1 MSDRTPQVSVVIP
14 AYNCAAYVG
23 QAVDSVLRQTYTDWE
38 IIVVDDGS
46 RDDTKL
52 ILEQY
57 GDRIRYIYQQNQGVS
72 IARNRGIELA
82 RGEFIAFLDADD
94 YFLPDK
100 IAAQIAVFAAQPNL
114 GITSLN

>member
-1 MSDRTPQVSVVIP
+1 MSNVTSDRTPQVSVVIP

-23 QAVDSVLRQTYTDWE
+23 QAVDSVLHQTYANWE

-52 ILEQY
+52 VLEKY

-72 IARNRGIELA
+72 MARNHGIELS
-82 RGEFIAFLDADD
+82 RE
-94 YFLPDK
+94 
-100 IAAQIAVFAAQPNL
+100 
-114 GITSLN
+114 

>member
-14 AYNCAAYVG
+14 AYNCAAYGG
-23 QAVDSVLRQTYTDWE
+23 QAVDSVLHQTYTDWE

-46 RDDTKL
+46 QDDTRL

-94 YFLPDK
+94 YFFPDK
-100 IAAQIAVFAAQPNL
+100 IAAQIAVFAA
-114 GITSLN
+114 